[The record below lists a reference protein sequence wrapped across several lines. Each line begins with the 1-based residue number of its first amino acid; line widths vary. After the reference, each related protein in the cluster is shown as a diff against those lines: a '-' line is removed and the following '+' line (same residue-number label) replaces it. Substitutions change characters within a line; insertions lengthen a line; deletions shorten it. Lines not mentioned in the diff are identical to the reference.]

1 MKTVPILAITNA
13 LALALAIFVYVKQGE
28 TQAASRRSD
37 GVRSEP
43 AELAQIKMEIADLKS
58 ANAAREYAPEA
69 ASDAPAAHGA
79 TTGSSGSG
87 AHGGSDAPPLA
98 SQPPE
103 EGADPAAAAPPEEF
117 NPQEMETFRKK
128 VRKANELNETE
139 EQVKRVT
146 DRLDELVRENKIAPL
161 NPRQKE
167 AVATTVLAY
176 RKKIPMVWQKV
187 RASGT
192 LENTTNEE
200 RGRIMRAEYET
211 LRTEAQRS
219 LEEFMPAVD
228 AKTYLDDS
236 MRETMRGGF
245 GGGFGGQPPQA
256 PPTPVPAR

>member
-1 MKTVPILAITNA
+1 MKTVPILAVTNA

-28 TQAASRRSD
+28 TQTASRRSD
-37 GVRSEP
+37 SVRSES
-43 AELAQIKMEIADLKS
+43 AEIAQLKMEIEDLKR
-58 ANAAREYAPEA
+58 ANAARGYVPEA
-69 ASDAPAAHGA
+69 ASDVPTLPSRAGPAPHEGVHPA
-79 TTGSSGSG
+79 
-87 AHGGSDAPPLA
+87 PLA
-98 SQPPE
+98 SQPVE
-103 EGADPAAAAPPEEF
+103 EGTDAPAAGGGEEF

-128 VRKANELNETE
+128 VRKANELNDTE

-146 DRLDELVRENKIAPL
+146 DRLDELVRDNKIAPL

-176 RKKIPMVWQKV
+176 RKKIPTVWQKL

-200 RGRIMRAEYET
+200 RGRIMRAEFDT
-211 LRTEAQRS
+211 LRTEAQRA

-236 MRETMRGGF
+236 MRETMRGGL
-245 GGGFGGQPPQA
+245 GGGFGGPPPQA
-256 PPTPVPAR
+256 PSTPVQGR

>member
-1 MKTVPILAITNA
+1 MKIVPILAITNA
-13 LALALAIFVYVKQGE
+13 LALALALFVYVKQGE
-28 TQAASRRSD
+28 TQTASRRSD
-37 GVRSEP
+37 GVRSDS
-43 AELAQIKMEIADLKS
+43 AEIAQLKMEIEDLKR
-58 ANAAREYAPEA
+58 ANAARGYATES
-69 ASDAPAAHGA
+69 ASDVPTLPSRASPAPHEGVSPAPLASEPAEEGTDAPAAGA
-79 TTGSSGSG
+79 S
-87 AHGGSDAPPLA
+87 
-98 SQPPE
+98 
-103 EGADPAAAAPPEEF
+103 EEF

-128 VRKANELNETE
+128 VRKANELNDAE

-146 DRLDELVRENKIAPL
+146 DRLDELIRDNRIAPL

-176 RKKIPMVWQKV
+176 RKKVPMVWQKL

-200 RGRIMRAEYET
+200 RGRIMRAEFDA

-245 GGGFGGQPPQA
+245 GGGFGGPPPQA
-256 PPTPVPAR
+256 PSTPVQGR

>member
-1 MKTVPILAITNA
+1 MKIVPILAITNA
-13 LALALAIFVYVKQGE
+13 LALALALFVYVKQGE
-28 TQAASRRSD
+28 TQTASRRSD
-37 GVRSEP
+37 GVRSES
-43 AELAQIKMEIADLKS
+43 AEIAQLKMEIEDLKR
-58 ANAAREYAPEA
+58 ANAARGYASEA
-69 ASDAPAAHGA
+69 ASDVPTLPSRAAPAPHEGVNPA
-79 TTGSSGSG
+79 
-87 AHGGSDAPPLA
+87 PLA

-103 EGADPAAAAPPEEF
+103 EGADPAAAGPEEF

-128 VRKANELNETE
+128 VRKANELNDAE
-139 EQVKRVT
+139 EEVRRVT

-187 RASGT
+187 RAST

-200 RGRIMRAEYET
+200 RGRMMRAEFDT
-211 LRTEAQRS
+211 LRAEAQRE
-219 LEEFMPAVD
+219 LEAIMPAVD

-245 GGGFGGQPPQA
+245 AGGFGGRAPQA
-256 PPTPVPAR
+256 PSTPVQGR

>member
-28 TQAASRRSD
+28 TQTASRRSD
-37 GVRSEP
+37 GVRSDA
-43 AELAQIKMEIADLKS
+43 AEIAQLKMELEDLKR
-58 ANAAREYAPEA
+58 ANAARGYVPEA
-69 ASDAPAAHGA
+69 ASETTAAHGA
-79 TTGSSGSG
+79 PTGSAG
-87 AHGGSDAPPLA
+87 AHGGSDTASLA

-103 EGADPAAAAPPEEF
+103 EGADPAAAGSEEF

-128 VRKANELNETE
+128 VRKANELNDAE

-146 DRLDELVRENKIAPL
+146 DRLDELVRDNKIAPL

-167 AVATTVLAY
+167 AVATTVIAY
-176 RKKIPMVWQKV
+176 RKKVPMVWQKL

-200 RGRIMRAEYET
+200 RGRIMRAEFDT
-211 LRTEAQRS
+211 LRTEAQRA

-245 GGGFGGQPPQA
+245 GGGFGSPPQA
-256 PPTPVPAR
+256 PSTPVQGR